1 MSTLKKKGITDIYN
15 QRSDIIH
22 IAAVKRSTDQ
32 EFQLEICINFIFTLN
47 LDPLTNNGSGQEQN
61 PIHP

>member
-1 MSTLKKKGITDIYN
+1 MPKLKKKGITDIYN

-22 IAAVKRSTDQ
+22 FAAVKRSTDQ

-47 LDPLTNNGSGQEQN
+47 SDPLTNGSGQEQN